1 MSRKNR
7 DRHTEGTGGR
17 APMGSGVPG
26 RESAN
31 EAARAEHPIRF
42 YARVREEAE
51 GFTAWCE
58 SVDRSAWAATRDKAI
73 SELRESLRDSYC
85 HVEAVAP
92 PPDGKPPS
100 IELVVLE

>member
-7 DRHTEGTGGR
+7 DGHTAGTGVR
-17 APMGSGVPG
+17 ASMSSGVAG
-26 RESAN
+26 REGGN

-73 SELRESLRDSYC
+73 AELRESLRDSTC

-92 PPDGKPPS
+92 PPDGTTPS